1 MKDSKEIKKK
11 RPLSHIQLL
20 VFPNKSEYIMDNPR
34 EYLNGPQRQEKFS
47 LEHLREKWKRKVNV
61 NFKNIDCKFDIKKNR
76 QVLTEY
82 KTEEEERQQKQF
94 FDILHGIHYNG
105 SDYNDENNK
114 SSKSYIIKNRNNKYN
129 KYNDKKSYYLTAK
142 NPWNNSS
149 VFDDRD
155 KKVINKK
162 IMENIKEVKKRNEII
177 NSNNK
182 SYKSLK
188 ERFLKNSYLIK
199 EAKKNKFIENET
211 NEYYNKLK
219 FENPGIEKYPE
230 KINALIY
237 KRMINLYQ
245 EYSNY
250 IESKKE
256 KKKKNNIRNYKK
268 FLSNTEN
275 NLRSKH
281 NFTDIEIFEKLQ
293 ILLTFLKKNK
303 TNIDQKKF
311 LEPLLLDYNKVIE
324 KEEYLKKINEEYEK
338 YIEEKKKEE
347 EEEKEKNGKLLNA
360 SKYPINE
367 RTEKEKMIN
376 IYSYHKIIKDEPSI
390 VNDKNKQINYFLT
403 AYKNVF
409 DEKNS
414 KKKKKVN
421 PIIITERSTNPYGTF
436 DKMINNNK
444 KEEEIKNNEINNKN
458 KRKRPNSSYGSRQ
471 INITYYHPG
480 SYYFFKEENREYYA
494 WSCCLNEDKYS
505 KGCSKKYEKVL
516 NFIYKDDI

>member
-1 MKDSKEIKKK
+1 MKDSKGTKKK

-155 KKVINKK
+155 KNVINKK

-219 FENPGIEKYPE
+219 FEYDGKMNELS
-230 KINALIY
+230 LI
-237 KRMINLYQ
+237 
-245 EYSNY
+245 
-250 IESKKE
+250 KKQNE
-256 KKKKNNIRNYKK
+256 KKKTIIINYRKHENDLNSENNNIKVKLIYLEKENNILKNKISEFEKK
-268 FLSNTEN
+268 YELNLSNP
-275 NLRSKH
+275 
-281 NFTDIEIFEKLQ
+281 
-293 ILLTFLKKNK
+293 KNMK
-303 TNIDQKKF
+303 
-311 LEPLLLDYNKVIE
+311 
-324 KEEYLKKINEEYEK
+324 
-338 YIEEKKKEE
+338 
-347 EEEKEKNGKLLNA
+347 
-360 SKYPINE
+360 
-367 RTEKEKMIN
+367 
-376 IYSYHKIIKDEPSI
+376 
-390 VNDKNKQINYFLT
+390 
-403 AYKNVF
+403 F
-409 DEKNS
+409 DEKN
-414 KKKKKVN
+414 K
-421 PIIITERSTNPYGTF
+421 
-436 DKMINNNK
+436 
-444 KEEEIKNNEINNKN
+444 KNNVTNDIKI
-458 KRKRPNSSYGSRQ
+458 S
-471 INITYYHPG
+471 
-480 SYYFFKEENREYYA
+480 KEKE
-494 WSCCLNEDKYS
+494 
-505 KGCSKKYEKVL
+505 
-516 NFIYKDDI
+516 